1 MSGWDSPAGSWNS
14 GSEPEGS
21 GSDDQGYQQSQAT
34 GGHRTI
40 RTGRRGLP
48 GYDQAQNYEQS
59 SGYDQ
64 GAGYAQQPGYGQ
76 DSGYGQD
83 RGYGQQP
90 GYAQQPGY
98 EQGTAPAPVMRYGQ
112 GAADE
117 TIYRTDSRNQLG
129 SGPQA
134 TPAPQAGLPVPRRA
148 ISSGPQSPVS
158 SGPQAL
164 PGYDQAPSGSHA
176 AYDPADASRTAWA
189 GVDDQAGWASRQ
201 TSDQDYGSGS
211 YGQHDSGQQG
221 YGQQGYGQQGYDQQG
236 YDQQGYG
243 QQGYGQQGYGQQ
255 GYGQQGF
262 DQRGYEQR
270 DYDQAGYGRDGYGQQ
285 DSDRS
290 SYGTGRSPALGES
303 DQQYSDQGTQ
313 GFQAGYGLNALG
325 QPVSP
330 NGTGYQQDGYGQ
342 GSYSRDQYSQDQ
354 YSQDQYTQGQYSQD
368 QYAQNGTHAYPQDG
382 YGQAGYSGQP
392 GYNGQAG
399 YSSQAGYNSQPGYN
413 GQPGYGNQA
422 GSNGQDGYNGQGGY
436 SQESYRQDV
445 HGTGG
450 YTPDSYAQP
459 GYEQPYGN
467 DDLNPVVPP
476 GSPPRGSRT
485 AQRGAPQR
493 LGGIRMVLYLLSSV
507 VGVVVIVLLVV
518 HLTKTGTNSAA
529 SGGSTPATSAPAGGA
544 APAQKYT
551 LKAASKAGPL
561 ALNSAATRSFSTL
574 AEGQA
579 APVAAALKAKGAGK
593 PGKEV
598 VAVYNLGSVT
608 SFTASDYKAAVV
620 VGFEGTFNPAAVI
633 RYEQTQLVST
643 RMVNAGPHGGEMMC
657 GYNRS
662 GGSDASACVWVTST
676 TFGIVEFIKGT
687 TPVKQLG
694 AANIALTIRDAVEV
708 PVG

>member
-1 MSGWDSPAGSWNS
+1 
-14 GSEPEGS
+14 
-21 GSDDQGYQQSQAT
+21 
-34 GGHRTI
+34 
-40 RTGRRGLP
+40 
-48 GYDQAQNYEQS
+48 
-59 SGYDQ
+59 
-64 GAGYAQQPGYGQ
+64 
-76 DSGYGQD
+76 
-83 RGYGQQP
+83 
-90 GYAQQPGY
+90 
-98 EQGTAPAPVMRYGQ
+98 
-112 GAADE
+112 
-117 TIYRTDSRNQLG
+117 
-129 SGPQA
+129 
-134 TPAPQAGLPVPRRA
+134 VPRRA
-148 ISSGPQSPVS
+148 ISSGPQNPVS
-158 SGPQAL
+158 SGPQAS

-176 AYDPADASRTAWA
+176 AYDSADASRTAWA
-189 GVDDQAGWASRQ
+189 GVDDQAGWGSRQ

-211 YGQHDSGQQG
+211 HSQHGSG
-221 YGQQGYGQQGYDQQG
+221 
-236 YDQQGYG
+236 QQGYG

-255 GYGQQGF
+255 GYGQQGYGQQDYGQQGYGQQGYDQQGYGQQGYGQQGF
-262 DQRGYEQR
+262 DQRGHEQR

-290 SYGTGRSPALGES
+290 GYGTGRSQALGES
-303 DQQYSDQGTQ
+303 DQQYPEQGTQ

-330 NGTGYQQDGYGQ
+330 NGTGYQQDAYGQ
-342 GSYSRDQYSQDQ
+342 GSYTQDQYTPDQYSPDQYSQDQ
-354 YSQDQYTQGQYSQD
+354 YSQGQYTQGQYGQD
-368 QYAQNGTHAYPQDG
+368 QYAQNGTQAYPQDG
-382 YGQAGYSGQP
+382 YGQAGYSSQP

-399 YSSQAGYNSQPGYN
+399 YNGQPGYGSQAGYNSQPGYGSQAGYNSQPGYN
-413 GQPGYGNQA
+413 GQA
-422 GSNGQDGYNGQGGY
+422 GY

-459 GYEQPYGN
+459 GFEQPYGD
-467 DDLNPVVPP
+467 DDLHPSTPP

-529 SGGSTPATSAPAGGA
+529 SGGSTPSTSAPAGGA

-561 ALNSAATRSFSTL
+561 TLNAAATRSFSTL

-579 APVAAALKAKGAGK
+579 APVAAGIKAKGAGK

-608 SFTASDYKAAVV
+608 SFTASDYKAAVM

-633 RYEQTQLVST
+633 KYEQTQLVST

-662 GGSDASACVWVTST
+662 NGSDASACVWVTPT

-694 AANIALTIRDAVEV
+694 AADIALTIRDAVEV
-708 PVG
+708 PVA